1 MIYKVF
7 LSCSEEDA
15 RIAKKIFNNLR
26 VKRGIRPYIAEIY
39 PVPGT
44 FLWDRLE
51 REIKNSDCVTV
62 LWTSNGSKSQYV
74 NQEIGAAKSFG
85 KEIIPIVQRNQP
97 VAGAI
102 EGLEWIPYDRKTI
115 NRVIRRVLSLKREKE
130 KAEERETGTFKIIV
144 LIELILIFILILLF
158 IF

>member
-1 MIYKVF
+1 MVYKVF

-44 FLWDRLE
+44 FLWE
-51 REIKNSDCVTV
+51 RIEGEINNSDCVIV

-85 KEIIPIVQRNQP
+85 KEIIPIVQSNQP
-97 VAGAI
+97 IAGAI
-102 EGLEWIPYDRKTI
+102 EGLEWIPYDRKTV
-115 NRVIRRVLSLKREKE
+115 NRVIRRVLQLKKEKE
-130 KAEERETGTFKIIV
+130 KTEKKRAKIISF
-144 LIELILIFILILLF
+144 IQNIIILILL
-158 IF
+158 ILLIYLMW